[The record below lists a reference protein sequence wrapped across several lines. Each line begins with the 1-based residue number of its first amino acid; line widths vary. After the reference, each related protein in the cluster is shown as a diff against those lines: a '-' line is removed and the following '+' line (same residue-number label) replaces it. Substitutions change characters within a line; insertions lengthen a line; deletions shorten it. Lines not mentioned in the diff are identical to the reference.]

1 MQAKAKCQ
9 MGKAATSRDYDGR
22 ERGLHGGK
30 EWQEMKSVGQRVVRA
45 RRCCYRPSLTFILR
59 MLIVDRGERESGP
72 PGTGEGQL
80 VVVRAKLEESGNG
93 SGDPG
98 ETSARVQEKP
108 ERSKDRRKRY
118 SGDEIQET

>member
-1 MQAKAKCQ
+1 M
-9 MGKAATSRDYDGR
+9 
-22 ERGLHGGK
+22 
-30 EWQEMKSVGQRVVRA
+30 
-45 RRCCYRPSLTFILR
+45 
-59 MLIVDRGERESGP
+59 
-72 PGTGEGQL
+72 
-80 VVVRAKLEESGNG
+80 VVRAKLEESGNG